1 MHFHE
6 QLTRADVVMNHQKT
20 FNLYKRDALFKK
32 YGEPTN
38 MEELARFVV
47 NASNDKLPKREHIVG
62 IYWEVRYGDVGCTH
76 SAPIMG
82 EQNWSG
88 KLDLPRSYKG
98 FSGRVWIRK
107 KIENDFCSLSER
119 IAKSYTYTG
128 SGGGGA
134 YNGPW
139 TKLSHMH
146 SQYHGMGRV
155 SPEEK
160 LNIFSWD
167 YRMYAD
173 DFPFMSQ
180 FEEEIIISRL
190 KDEKPPII
198 KSSVFWESE
207 ATKEQ
212 DDIFHK
218 QFLLKYG

>member
-1 MHFHE
+1 
-6 QLTRADVVMNHQKT
+6 MNNQKT
-20 FNLYKRDALFKK
+20 INLYKRDSLFKK

-47 NASNDKLPKREHIVG
+47 NASNDKIPKKEHIVG
-62 IYWEVRYGDVGCTH
+62 IYWVVRYGDVGCTH

-82 EQNWSG
+82 EQNWSSR
-88 KLDLPRSYKG
+88 LDLPRSYKG

-107 KIENDFCSLSER
+107 NVETDFCSLSQR

-134 YNGPW
+134 YYNGPW
-139 TKLSHMH
+139 TKLSHMYL
-146 SQYHGMGRV
+146 QYYGMGC
-155 SPEEK
+155 SLEKK

-180 FEEEIIISRL
+180 FEEEIIVSRL
-190 KDEKPPII
+190 KGENPPVI

-207 ATKEQ
+207 ETKEQ
-212 DDIFHK
+212 DDLLRN